1 MKNALILR
9 NEVLKDSILNTTFN
23 LGVLIQTNLNLQLKL
38 TPKILSYMVTTIITV
53 IIITAVLVFNS

>member
-9 NEVLKDSILNTTFN
+9 NEVLKDFILNTTFN

>member
-9 NEVLKDSILNTTFN
+9 NEVLKDFILNTTFN
-23 LGVLIQTNLNLQLKL
+23 LRVLIQTNLNLQLKL

-53 IIITAVLVFNS
+53 TIITAVLVFNS

>member
-9 NEVLKDSILNTTFN
+9 NEVLKDFILNTTFN
-23 LGVLIQTNLNLQLKL
+23 LRVLIQTNLNLQLKL